1 MFLLIFLTYE
11 RMKMNKKI
19 LKIIVGLI
27 WILVAVFSYRRGN
40 NIATIALA
48 LLGLVFIFMGLKSS
62 NSCRKGI
69 TKIIYKNKAV

>member
-40 NIATIALA
+40 NITTIALA
-48 LLGLVFIFMGLKSS
+48 VLGLAFIFKGFKSS
-62 NSCRKGI
+62 DTS
-69 TKIIYKNKAV
+69 TNK

>member
-1 MFLLIFLTYE
+1 MFLLNFLTYE

-19 LKIIVGLI
+19 LRIIVGLI
-27 WILVAVFSYRRGN
+27 WLLVAVFSYRRGN

-62 NSCRKGI
+62 DTS
-69 TKIIYKNKAV
+69 TNK

>member
-1 MFLLIFLTYE
+1 MFLLNFLTYE

-19 LKIIVGLI
+19 LRIIVGLI

-40 NIATIALA
+40 NIATIVLA

-62 NSCRKGI
+62 DTTSHN
-69 TKIIYKNKAV
+69 

>member
-19 LKIIVGLI
+19 LRIIVGLI
-27 WILVAVFSYRRGN
+27 WLLVAVFSYRRGN
-40 NIATIALA
+40 NIATIVLA

-62 NSCRKGI
+62 ETS
-69 TKIIYKNKAV
+69 TNK

>member
-1 MFLLIFLTYE
+1 MFLLNFLTYE

-19 LKIIVGLI
+19 LRIIVGLI

-40 NIATIALA
+40 NIATIVLA

-62 NSCRKGI
+62 DTS
-69 TKIIYKNKAV
+69 TNK

>member
-1 MFLLIFLTYE
+1 
-11 RMKMNKKI
+11 MNKKI
-19 LKIIVGLI
+19 LRIIVGLI

-62 NSCRKGI
+62 DTS
-69 TKIIYKNKAV
+69 TNK